1 MLFSK
6 IITTSGRYVKGDHPH
21 FIEKIAIYLF
31 VLGTFLT
38 QLFTLHTPHSTPV
51 NNSFTA
57 PLSRKANEH
66 FNPPIRGSI
75 AVTINIE
82 KFGKIFAYQSPYKGF
97 NSEYSGDS
105 MFTSEEYQSP
115 YKGFNRHHNIH
126 DR

>member
-6 IITTSGRYVKGDHPH
+6 IITTSGRYVKRDHPH

-38 QLFTLHTPHSTPV
+38 QLFTLHSPHSTPV
-51 NNSFTA
+51 NNSSTA

-75 AVTINIE
+75 
-82 KFGKIFAYQSPYKGF
+82 GKGWSNPV
-97 NSEYSGDS
+97 
-105 MFTSEEYQSP
+105 
-115 YKGFNRHHNIH
+115 
-126 DR
+126 